1 MCLVSRHSARP
12 FSVVNMMICKPQFRR
27 QSRKH
32 SANLLHLECCA
43 ADAQGVVLQA
53 EDCVVKQVQVEKDAL
68 LAQVRGQMS
77 DMQRQHDH
85 MAAEL
90 QRKLTW

>member
-1 MCLVSRHSARP
+1 MSSLSHVAPH
-12 FSVVNMMICKPQFRR
+12 V
-27 QSRKH
+27 QSMQLAGSKDSEMLCH
-32 SANLLHLECCA
+32 M
-43 ADAQGVVLQA
+43 QA
-53 EDCVVKQVQVEKDAL
+53 EDTVVRQVHAEKDVL

>member
-1 MCLVSRHSARP
+1 VSVPAFWQA
-12 FSVVNMMICKPQFRR
+12 FSVISCNPKFMWQPCRR
-27 QSRKH
+27 SPKF
-32 SANLLHLECCA
+32 LHLECCA
-43 ADAQGVVLQA
+43 IDAPGDVLQA

>member
-1 MCLVSRHSARP
+1 MSSVQP
-12 FSVVNMMICKPQFRR
+12 FCHAFFLPSLAIQNSGGHPASTVPTSCILSVDT
-27 QSRKH
+27 
-32 SANLLHLECCA
+32 AG
-43 ADAQGVVLQA
+43 DVLQA

-90 QRKLTW
+90 HRKLTW

>member
-1 MCLVSRHSARP
+1 MCILSSHSAMP
-12 FSVVNMMICKPQFRR
+12 FSAIPCNPKVRWQFC
-27 QSRKH
+27 KH

-43 ADAQGVVLQA
+43 VDALGYVLQA

-90 QRKLTW
+90 QGKLTW

>member
-1 MCLVSRHSARP
+1 MSSVPAFCQA
-12 FSVVNMMICKPQFRR
+12 FSVISCNLKFMW
-27 QSRKH
+27 QSCKH
-32 SANLLHLECCA
+32 SANLLYLECCA
-43 ADAQGVVLQA
+43 VDAPGDVLQA